1 MLVQV
6 STAALILAALTSSRG
21 LGLLSIAAFAAELYI
36 GR

>member
-21 LGLLSIAAFAAELYI
+21 LILFSIAALI
-36 GR
+36 GALCIVR

>member
-21 LGLLSIAAFAAELYI
+21 LALLSIAALIGSLYI